1 MTPLRP
7 HREYTGPPLLESR
20 APREPLVLLR
30 RWLALAVRAG
40 GLEPGAMTLA
50 TVDARGRPRARMVL
64 LKHVDARGLTFH
76 TNRTSAKGREM
87 AAHAHAALVLW
98 WPQLHRSVR
107 IEGVVRAA
115 TARESD
121 SYFATRPRGAQMA
134 AWTSPQSRVLPS
146 REWLDRAQ
154 ARTMARF
161 VDGPVPRPPHWGGYR
176 VVPRVIEFW
185 QGRPNRLHDRLRYTR
200 RRGGWKRER
209 LAP

>member
-107 IEGVVRAA
+107 IEGAVRAA
-115 TARESD
+115 TSRESD

-154 ARTMARF
+154 ARTTARF
-161 VDGPVPRPPHWGGYR
+161 GDG
-176 VVPRVIEFW
+176 
-185 QGRPNRLHDRLRYTR
+185 
-200 RRGGWKRER
+200 
-209 LAP
+209 